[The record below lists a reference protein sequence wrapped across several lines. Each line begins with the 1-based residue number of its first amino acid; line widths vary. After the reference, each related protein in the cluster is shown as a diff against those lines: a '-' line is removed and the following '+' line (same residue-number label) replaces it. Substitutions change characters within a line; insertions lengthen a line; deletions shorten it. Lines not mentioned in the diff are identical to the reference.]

1 MRNTIN
7 QGKSTCEVERGCVT
21 TGTIDDK
28 FWQSL
33 EQHLNENLTLLSHAV
48 SSSQLYNVLKDLK
61 FSSCIPTCRNYFW
74 KPLGFYSTCR
84 TIFRNPQH
92 WISCRNYS

>member
-48 SSSQLYNVLKDLK
+48 SSSQLDNVLKDLK
-61 FSSCIPTCRNYFW
+61 FSSCIPTCRNYF
-74 KPLGFYSTCR
+74 
-84 TIFRNPQH
+84 
-92 WISCRNYS
+92 